1 MRGYDVGIPD
11 RSPSPLSEPGE
22 LRQPVVIRE
31 AVEGDN
37 ETLLALTRST
47 PMAGSISLRI
57 DRDPDFFALLRLR
70 GEGKVYV
77 AVRRREVI
85 GCISAALRTTYVSG
99 VPETVAYVGDMKVHP
114 RFSGTRI
121 ALRLIQTLEAHL
133 RSVGSDLCFSVVAD
147 GNRSVMPLFEG
158 RLGMPRWAS
167 LGRFLVDELIPSP
180 FLGRSRRQQC
190 IESAEAAD
198 LPAIAML
205 LDRFHR
211 SRQFAP
217 QLSKDDLARALSS
230 QREEPFSKML
240 VARYRGSIVATLSL
254 HDTRDVKRNVL
265 IDASAS
271 LRCALAL
278 LRIAAA
284 PLPGF
289 SVPRIGEPLRVL
301 YARFIACEEG
311 HGQALQALVAM
322 ARAEAFRRRFTFLV
336 IGLHERDPLRSLLRG
351 IPRFTFSSLALAT
364 SLTRPERLESFATGL
379 PYEDFALV

>member
-1 MRGYDVGIPD
+1 MSGCDVGIPD
-11 RSPSPLSEPGE
+11 RAHSPLSALGE

-77 AVRRREVI
+77 AVRGREVI
-85 GCISAALRTTYVSG
+85 GCISAALRTAYVSG

-133 RSVGSDLCFSVVAD
+133 RSVGIDLCFSVVAD
-147 GNRSVMPLFEG
+147 GNQRVMPLFEG
-158 RLGMPRWAS
+158 RLGIPRWAS

-180 FLGRSRRQQC
+180 FLGRSRQHC

-198 LPAIAML
+198 LPAITML
-205 LDRFHR
+205 LDRFQR

-217 QLSKDDLARALSS
+217 QLSKDDLARTLSG

-240 VARYRGSIVATLSL
+240 VARNRGSIVATLSL
-254 HDTRDVKRNVL
+254 HDTREVKRNVV

-284 PLPGF
+284 PLSGF
-289 SVPRIGEPLRVL
+289 RVPRIGEPLRVL
-301 YARFIACEEG
+301 YARFVACEEG

-336 IGLHERDPLRSLLRG
+336 IGLHEQDPLRSLVQG

-364 SLTRPERLESFATGL
+364 SLTRPERLESLATGI
-379 PYEDFALV
+379 PFEDFALV

>member
-1 MRGYDVGIPD
+1 MSGCDVGIPD
-11 RSPSPLSEPGE
+11 RAHSPLSALGE

-77 AVRRREVI
+77 AVRGREVI
-85 GCISAALRTTYVSG
+85 GCISAALRTAYVSG

-114 RFSGTRI
+114 CFSGTRI

-133 RSVGSDLCFSVVAD
+133 RSVGIDLCFSVVAD
-147 GNRSVMPLFEG
+147 GNQRVMPLFEG
-158 RLGMPRWAS
+158 RLGIPRWAS

-180 FLGRSRRQQC
+180 FLGRSRQHC
-190 IESAEAAD
+190 MESAEAAD
-198 LPAIAML
+198 LPAITML
-205 LDRFHR
+205 LDRFQR

-217 QLSKDDLARALSS
+217 QLSKDDLARMLSG
-230 QREEPFSKML
+230 QREEPFSKIL
-240 VARYRGSIVATLSL
+240 VARNRGSIVATVSL
-254 HDTRDVKRNVL
+254 HDTREVKRNVL

-289 SVPRIGEPLRVL
+289 RVPRIGEPLRVL
-301 YARFIACEEG
+301 YARFVACEEG

-336 IGLHERDPLRSLLRG
+336 IGLHERDPLRSLVRG

-364 SLTRPERLESFATGL
+364 SLTRPDRLESLATGI
-379 PYEDFALV
+379 PFEDFALV

>member
-1 MRGYDVGIPD
+1 MSGCDVGIPD
-11 RSPSPLSEPGE
+11 RAHSPLSALGE

-77 AVRRREVI
+77 AVRGREVI
-85 GCISAALRTTYVSG
+85 GCISAALRTAYVSG

-133 RSVGSDLCFSVVAD
+133 RSVGIDLCFSVVAD
-147 GNRSVMPLFEG
+147 GNQRVMPLFEG
-158 RLGMPRWAS
+158 RLGIPRWAS

-180 FLGRSRRQQC
+180 FLGRSRQHC

-198 LPAIAML
+198 LPAITML
-205 LDRFHR
+205 LDRFQR

-217 QLSKDDLARALSS
+217 QLSKDDLARTLSG

-240 VARYRGSIVATLSL
+240 VARNRGSIVATLSL
-254 HDTRDVKRNVL
+254 HDTREVKRNVV

-289 SVPRIGEPLRVL
+289 RVPRIGEPLRVL
-301 YARFIACEEG
+301 YARFVACEEG

-336 IGLHERDPLRSLLRG
+336 IGLHEQDPLRSLVQG

-364 SLTRPERLESFATGL
+364 SLTRPERLESLATGI
-379 PYEDFALV
+379 PFEDFALV

>member
-1 MRGYDVGIPD
+1 MSGCDVGIPD
-11 RSPSPLSEPGE
+11 RAHSPLSAVGE

-77 AVRRREVI
+77 AVRGREVI
-85 GCISAALRTTYVSG
+85 GCISAALRTAYVSG

-133 RSVGSDLCFSVVAD
+133 RSVGIDLCFSVVAD
-147 GNRSVMPLFEG
+147 GNQRVMPLFEG
-158 RLGMPRWAS
+158 RLGIPRWAS

-180 FLGRSRRQQC
+180 FLGRSRQHG
-190 IESAEAAD
+190 IESAEADD
-198 LPAIAML
+198 LPAITML

-211 SRQFAP
+211 SRQFSP
-217 QLSKDDLARALSS
+217 QLSKDDLARTLSG
-230 QREEPFSKML
+230 QQEEPFSKML
-240 VARYRGSIVATLSL
+240 VARNRGSIVATLSL
-254 HDTRDVKRNVL
+254 HDTREVKRNVL

-289 SVPRIGEPLRVL
+289 RVPRIGEPLGVL
-301 YARFIACEEG
+301 YARFVACEEG

-336 IGLHERDPLRSLLRG
+336 IGLHERDPLRSLVRG

-364 SLTRPERLESFATGL
+364 SLTRPDRLESLATGI
-379 PYEDFALV
+379 PFEDFALV

>member
-1 MRGYDVGIPD
+1 MSGCDVGIPD
-11 RSPSPLSEPGE
+11 RAHSPLSALGE

-37 ETLLALTRST
+37 EALLALTRST

-77 AVRRREVI
+77 AVRGREVV
-85 GCISAALRTTYVSG
+85 GCISAALRIAYVSG

-121 ALRLIQTLEAHL
+121 ALRLIQMLEAHL
-133 RSVGSDLCFSVVAD
+133 RSVGIDLCFSVVAD
-147 GNRSVMPLFEG
+147 GNQRVMPLFEG
-158 RLGMPRWAS
+158 RLGIPRWAS

-180 FLGRSRRQQC
+180 FLGRSRQHG
-190 IESAEAAD
+190 IESAEADD
-198 LPAIAML
+198 LPAITML

-211 SRQFAP
+211 SRQFSP
-217 QLSKDDLARALSS
+217 QLSKDDLARTLSG

-240 VARYRGSIVATLSL
+240 VARNRGRIVATLSL
-254 HDTRDVKRNVL
+254 HDTREVKRNVL

-289 SVPRIGEPLRVL
+289 RVPRIGAPLRVL
-301 YARFIACEEG
+301 YARFVACEEG

-336 IGLHERDPLRSLLRG
+336 IGLHERDPLRSLVRG

-364 SLTRPERLESFATGL
+364 SLTRPDRLESLASGIPF
-379 PYEDFALV
+379 EDFALV

>member
-1 MRGYDVGIPD
+1 MSGCDVGIPD
-11 RSPSPLSEPGE
+11 RAHSPLSAVGE

-77 AVRRREVI
+77 AVRGREVI
-85 GCISAALRTTYVSG
+85 GCISAALRTAYVSG

-133 RSVGSDLCFSVVAD
+133 RSVGIDLCFSVVAD
-147 GNRSVMPLFEG
+147 GNQRVMPLLEG
-158 RLGMPRWAS
+158 RLGIPRWAS

-180 FLGRSRRQQC
+180 FLGRSRQHG
-190 IESAEAAD
+190 IESAEADD
-198 LPAIAML
+198 LPAITML

-211 SRQFAP
+211 SRQFSP
-217 QLSKDDLARALSS
+217 QLSKDDLARTLSG
-230 QREEPFSKML
+230 QQEEPFSKML
-240 VARYRGSIVATLSL
+240 VARNRGSIVATLSL
-254 HDTRDVKRNVL
+254 HDTREVKRNVL

-289 SVPRIGEPLRVL
+289 RVPRIGEPLGVL
-301 YARFIACEEG
+301 YARFVACEEG

-336 IGLHERDPLRSLLRG
+336 IGLHERDPLRSLVRG

-364 SLTRPERLESFATGL
+364 SLTRPDRLESLATGI
-379 PYEDFALV
+379 PFEDFALV

>member
-1 MRGYDVGIPD
+1 MSGCDVGIPD
-11 RSPSPLSEPGE
+11 RAHSPLSA

-77 AVRRREVI
+77 AVRGREVI
-85 GCISAALRTTYVSG
+85 GCISAALRTAYVSG

-133 RSVGSDLCFSVVAD
+133 RSVGIDLCFSVVAD
-147 GNRSVMPLFEG
+147 GNQRVMPLFEG
-158 RLGMPRWAS
+158 RLGIPRWAS

-180 FLGRSRRQQC
+180 FLGRSRQHG
-190 IESAEAAD
+190 IESAEADD
-198 LPAIAML
+198 LPAITML

-211 SRQFAP
+211 SRQFSP
-217 QLSKDDLARALSS
+217 QLSKDDLARTLSG

-240 VARYRGSIVATLSL
+240 VARNRGSIVATLSL
-254 HDTRDVKRNVL
+254 HDTREVKRNVL

-271 LRCALAL
+271 LRCALVL

-289 SVPRIGEPLRVL
+289 RVPRIGEPLRVL
-301 YARFIACEEG
+301 YARFVACEEG

-336 IGLHERDPLRSLLRG
+336 IGLHERDPLRSLVLG

-364 SLTRPERLESFATGL
+364 SLTRPDRLESLATGISF
-379 PYEDFALV
+379 EDFALV

>member
-1 MRGYDVGIPD
+1 MSGCDVDIPGHV
-11 RSPSPLSEPGE
+11 PSPLSAPAVV
-22 LRQPVVIRE
+22 RQRVEIRE

-37 ETLLALTRST
+37 EALLALTRST

-77 AVRRREVI
+77 AMRGRELV
-85 GCISAALRTTYVSG
+85 GCISAALRTAYISG

-133 RSVGSDLCFSVVAD
+133 RSAGIDLCFSVVAD
-147 GNRSVMPLFEG
+147 GNQRVMPLFEG
-158 RLGMPRWAS
+158 RLGIPRWAS

-180 FLGRSRRQQC
+180 FPGRSRRHG

-198 LPAIAML
+198 LPAITML

-217 QLSKDDLARALSS
+217 QISQDDLARMLSGS
-230 QREEPFSKML
+230 REEPFSKMF
-240 VARYRGSIVATLSL
+240 VARNRGSVVATLSL
-254 HDTRDVKRNVL
+254 HDSREVKRNVL
-265 IDASAS
+265 LDASAS
-271 LRCALAL
+271 IRCALAL

-289 SVPRIGEPLRVL
+289 RVPRIGEPLRVL
-301 YARFIACEEG
+301 YARFVACEGG

-336 IGLHERDPLRSLLRG
+336 MGLHERDPLRSLVRG
-351 IPRFTFSSLALAT
+351 IPRFTFSSHALAT
-364 SLTRPERLESFATGL
+364 SLTRPERLESLATGL

>member
-1 MRGYDVGIPD
+1 MSGCDVGIPD
-11 RSPSPLSEPGE
+11 RAHSPLSALGE

-77 AVRRREVI
+77 AVRGREVV
-85 GCISAALRTTYVSG
+85 GCISAALRIAYVSG

-121 ALRLIQTLEAHL
+121 ALRLIQMLEAHL
-133 RSVGSDLCFSVVAD
+133 RSVGIDLCFSVVAD
-147 GNRSVMPLFEG
+147 GNQRVMPLFEG
-158 RLGMPRWAS
+158 RLGIPRWAS
-167 LGRFLVDELIPSP
+167 LGRFLVDELLPSP
-180 FLGRSRRQQC
+180 FLGRSRQHC

-198 LPAIAML
+198 LPAITML

-217 QLSKDDLARALSS
+217 QLSKDDLARTLSG
-230 QREEPFSKML
+230 QREKPFSKML
-240 VARYRGSIVATLSL
+240 VARNRGSIVATLSL
-254 HDTRDVKRNVL
+254 HDTREVKRNVL

-271 LRCALAL
+271 LRGALAL

-289 SVPRIGEPLRVL
+289 RVPRIGEPLRVL
-301 YARFIACEEG
+301 YARFVACEEG

-336 IGLHERDPLRSLLRG
+336 IGLHERDPLRSLVRG

-364 SLTRPERLESFATGL
+364 SLTRPERLEPLATGI
-379 PYEDFALV
+379 PFEDFALV

>member
-1 MRGYDVGIPD
+1 MSGCDVGIPD
-11 RSPSPLSEPGE
+11 RAHSPLSALGE

-77 AVRRREVI
+77 AVRGREVI
-85 GCISAALRTTYVSG
+85 GCISAALRTAYVSG

-133 RSVGSDLCFSVVAD
+133 RSVGIDLCFSVVAD
-147 GNRSVMPLFEG
+147 GNQRVMPLFEG
-158 RLGMPRWAS
+158 RLGIPRWAS

-180 FLGRSRRQQC
+180 FLGRSRQHC

-198 LPAIAML
+198 LPAITML
-205 LDRFHR
+205 LDRFQR

-217 QLSKDDLARALSS
+217 QLSKDDLARTLSG

-240 VARYRGSIVATLSL
+240 VARNRGSIVATLSL
-254 HDTRDVKRNVL
+254 HDTREVKRNVV

-289 SVPRIGEPLRVL
+289 RVPRIGEPLRVL
-301 YARFIACEEG
+301 YARFVACEEG

-322 ARAEAFRRRFTFLV
+322 ARAEAFRRQFTFLV
-336 IGLHERDPLRSLLRG
+336 IGLHEQDPLRSLVQG

-364 SLTRPERLESFATGL
+364 SLTRPERLESLATGI
-379 PYEDFALV
+379 PFEDFALV

>member
-1 MRGYDVGIPD
+1 MSGCDVGIPD
-11 RSPSPLSEPGE
+11 RAHSPLSALGE

-57 DRDPDFFALLRLR
+57 DRDPDFFALLLLR

-77 AVRRREVI
+77 AVRGREVI
-85 GCISAALRTTYVSG
+85 GCISTALRTAYVSG

-133 RSVGSDLCFSVVAD
+133 RSVGIDLCFSVVAD
-147 GNRSVMPLFEG
+147 GNQRVMPLFEG
-158 RLGMPRWAS
+158 RLGIPRWAS

-180 FLGRSRRQQC
+180 FLGRSRQHC

-198 LPAIAML
+198 LPAITML
-205 LDRFHR
+205 LDRFQR

-217 QLSKDDLARALSS
+217 QLSKDDLARTLSG

-240 VARYRGSIVATLSL
+240 VARNRGSIVATLSL
-254 HDTRDVKRNVL
+254 HDTREVKRNVV

-284 PLPGF
+284 PLSGF
-289 SVPRIGEPLRVL
+289 RVPRIGEPLRVL
-301 YARFIACEEG
+301 YARFVACEEG

-322 ARAEAFRRRFTFLV
+322 ARAEAFRRQFTFLV
-336 IGLHERDPLRSLLRG
+336 IGLHEQDPLRSLVRG

-364 SLTRPERLESFATGL
+364 SLTRPERLESLATGI
-379 PYEDFALV
+379 PFEDFALV

>member
-1 MRGYDVGIPD
+1 MSGCDVGIPD
-11 RSPSPLSEPGE
+11 RAHSPLSALGE
-22 LRQPVVIRE
+22 HRDPIVIRE

-37 ETLLALTRST
+37 ATLLALTQST
-47 PMAGSISLRI
+47 PMAGNISLRI

-77 AVRRREVI
+77 AVRGREVI
-85 GCISAALRTTYVSG
+85 GCISAALRTAYVSG

-133 RSVGSDLCFSVVAD
+133 RSVGIDLCFSVVAD
-147 GNRSVMPLFEG
+147 GNQRVMPLFEG
-158 RLGMPRWAS
+158 RLGIPRWAS

-180 FLGRSRRQQC
+180 FLGRSRQHC

-198 LPAIAML
+198 LPAITML
-205 LDRFHR
+205 LERFQR

-217 QLSKDDLARALSS
+217 QLSKDDLARTLSG

-240 VARYRGSIVATLSL
+240 VARNRGSIVATLSL
-254 HDTRDVKRNVL
+254 HDTREVKRNVL

-289 SVPRIGEPLRVL
+289 RVPRIGEPLRVL
-301 YARFIACEEG
+301 YARFVACEEG
-311 HGQALQALVAM
+311 HEQALQALVAM

-336 IGLHERDPLRSLLRG
+336 IGLHERDPLRSLVRG

-364 SLTRPERLESFATGL
+364 SLTRPERLESLATGI
-379 PYEDFALV
+379 PFEDFALV